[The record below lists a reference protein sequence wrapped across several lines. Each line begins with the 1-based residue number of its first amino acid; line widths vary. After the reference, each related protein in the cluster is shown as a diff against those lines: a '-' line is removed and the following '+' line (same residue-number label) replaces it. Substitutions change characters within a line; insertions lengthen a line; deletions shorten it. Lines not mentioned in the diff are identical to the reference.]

1 MGGWPGVLVHLLDR
15 SDGPSEP
22 PSLHEAGP
30 EQQQGGN
37 SNAADSSSAARG
49 LPGVPPLSPYRVRH
63 FRSGREGVAIETN
76 IAGDRLHIFFADR
89 ASYEWRWT
97 SAFPRQE
104 ALQGQPPQG
113 QLPTGPPSATPGT
126 GTDVHDLESIFSF
139 DSCPAFTALVQAP
152 DMSSQPSGSVHTPKE
167 SVKRWQPASSV
178 PGPKGPQAK
187 RNKK

>member
-1 MGGWPGVLVHLLDR
+1 MSHSGSSCETSTKGDLASFTWMAVGGWPGVLVHLLDR

-97 SAFPRQE
+97 SAFPQQE
-104 ALQGQPPQG
+104 ALQGQPPPG
-113 QLPTGPPSATPGT
+113 QLPARPPSATPGT
-126 GTDVHDLESIFSF
+126 GTQNTILPLKRPRAE
-139 DSCPAFTALVQAP
+139 P
-152 DMSSQPSGSVHTPKE
+152 TPQQE
-167 SVKRWQPASSV
+167 
-178 PGPKGPQAK
+178 
-187 RNKK
+187 